1 MPPEPKLEIE
11 PMAHGD
17 VETVAAIEK
26 QVFTLPW
33 SRRAFAAEV
42 DDRRISVARV
52 ARLGD
57 RVVGYSIAWKVA
69 DELHIGNLAVAPDC
83 QGRGIGKALL
93 REMLDAAE
101 TEALSYATLEVRMS
115 NTRAIALYEG
125 HGFRAVALRRRYYP
139 DNGED
144 AMVMLKD
151 FLAGDGGKG
160 SDTGLAAT

>member
-1 MPPEPKLEIE
+1 M
-11 PMAHGD
+11 
-17 VETVAAIEK
+17 TVADLDAVVAIEREA
-26 QVFTLPW
+26 FSLPW

-42 DDRRISVARV
+42 EDKRISVPRV

-69 DELHIGNLAVAPDC
+69 DELHIGNLAVARDC
-83 QGRGIGKALL
+83 QGSGIGRALL
-93 REMLDAAE
+93 REMLRMAE
-101 TEALSYATLEVRMS
+101 TEAISCATLEVRTS
-115 NTRAIALYEG
+115 NARAIALYEG

-151 FLAGDGGKG
+151 IAPPDGKE
-160 SDTGLAAT
+160 SPNT